1 MAFAR
6 AWQLS
11 AAAASSPPAAPKAA
25 SAFRPKLAAQ
35 LNTIKKRRDFLA
47 ANQAQKF
54 VTPCFILQARKRP
67 ADHPIKETS
76 RVGFT
81 VTKKMGNAVARNRIK
96 RRLREALRNGAPP
109 MQEGYDYVIISRIKA
124 LDCEF
129 SELTR
134 DMVFAFSKIAAK

>member
-1 MAFAR
+1 
-6 AWQLS
+6 
-11 AAAASSPPAAPKAA
+11 
-25 SAFRPKLAAQ
+25 LAIK

-47 ANQAQKF
+47 ANQAKKF

-81 VTKKMGNAVARNRIK
+81 VTRKMGNAVARNRIK
-96 RRLREALRNGAPP
+96 RRLREALRKAVPP
-109 MQEGYDYVIISRIKA
+109 MQEGYDYVIISRLKT

-129 SELTR
+129 NQLVR